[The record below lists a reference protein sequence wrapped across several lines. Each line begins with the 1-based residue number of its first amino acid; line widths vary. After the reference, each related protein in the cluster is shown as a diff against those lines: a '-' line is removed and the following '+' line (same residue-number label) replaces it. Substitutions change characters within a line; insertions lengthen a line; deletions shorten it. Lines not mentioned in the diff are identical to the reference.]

1 MSKKIYKPQT
11 KEELDK
17 LVNDES
23 IHLGDIDTSA
33 IDYMAFLFRDST
45 RKDFSGIESWNVS
58 NVTNMGYM
66 FSRAKFFNA
75 DISKWNVSK
84 VTYMGYMFE
93 NAKSFNQPLDSWDT
107 SNVTNM
113 AGMFG
118 DATSFNQPLESWD
131 ISNVEY
137 IAYMLSGAESF
148 DRSLDSWNLTIRER
162 KICFGD

>member
-66 FSRAKFFNA
+66 FS
-75 DISKWNVSK
+75 
-84 VTYMGYMFE
+84 G
-93 NAKSFNQPLDSWDT
+93 AKSFNQPLDSWDT
-107 SNVTNM
+107 SSVTDM
-113 AGMFG
+113 SMMFYN
-118 DATSFNQPLESWD
+118 ATSFNQPLESWD

-148 DRSLDSWNLTIRER
+148 DQSLDSWNLTIRER

>member
-66 FSRAKFFNA
+66 FSRAK
-75 DISKWNVSK
+75 
-84 VTYMGYMFE
+84 
-93 NAKSFNQPLDSWDT
+93 SFNQPLDSWDT

-137 IAYMLSGAESF
+137 IAYMLSGVESF
-148 DRSLDSWNLTIRER
+148 DQSLDSWNLTIRER

>member
-58 NVTNMGYM
+58 NVTIMAYM
-66 FSRAKFFNA
+66 FSR
-75 DISKWNVSK
+75 
-84 VTYMGYMFE
+84 
-93 NAKSFNQPLDSWDT
+93 AKSFNQPLDSWDT
-107 SNVTNM
+107 SNV
-113 AGMFG
+113 
-118 DATSFNQPLESWD
+118 
-131 ISNVEY
+131 EY
-137 IAYMLSGAESF
+137 IAYMLSGVESF
-148 DRSLDSWNLTIRER
+148 DQSLDSWNLTIRER

>member
-17 LVNDES
+17 LANDES

-45 RKDFSGIESWNVS
+45 HKDFSGIESWNVS
-58 NVTNMGYM
+58 NVTIMAYM
-66 FSRAKFFNA
+66 FSRAK
-75 DISKWNVSK
+75 SL
-84 VTYMGYMFE
+84 
-93 NAKSFNQPLDSWDT
+93 NQPLDSWDT
-107 SNVTNM
+107 SSVTDM
-113 AGMFG
+113 SMMFYN
-118 DATSFNQPLESWD
+118 ATSFNQPLESWD

-148 DRSLDSWNLTIRER
+148 DQSLDSWNLTIRER

>member
-45 RKDFSGIESWNVS
+45 RKDFSGIESWDVS
-58 NVTNMGYM
+58 N
-66 FSRAKFFNA
+66 
-75 DISKWNVSK
+75 

-131 ISNVEY
+131 TSNVEY
-137 IAYMLSGAESF
+137 IAYMLNGAESF
-148 DRSLDSWNLTIRER
+148 NQSLDSWNLTIRER